1 VTILLA
7 VMFVASLTTALVS
20 ANKAAVDVR
29 PIAPTSAPEYRSS
42 DYGSLYYGSSDSGS
56 SDSGSSNSGPT
67 GY

>member
-1 VTILLA
+1 MTILLA

-29 PIAPTSAPEYRSS
+29 PIAPTSAPEYGSS
-42 DYGSLYYGSSDSGS
+42 YYGSSDSGS